1 MRLGSADHKKRG
13 TEIRTMQNDAGFTI
27 IEVVIAISILAVG
40 LLGVAAMQ
48 TSAIQVNSAAGQMT
62 IRMNWAQD
70 KMEELKALPFSDPW
84 LEAAG
89 NPPGV
94 DSAGNTHEQPT
105 PDGWYTVSWNIADN
119 TPVPN
124 TKQIV
129 VTVTGK
135 GKTSQLTCMRA
146 DW

>member
-1 MRLGSADHKKRG
+1 MRLRPADNKKRG
-13 TEIRTMQNDAGFTI
+13 TEIRAMQNDAGFTI
-27 IEVVIAISILAVG
+27 IEVMIAISILAVG

-62 IRMNWAQD
+62 TRMNWAQD
-70 KMEELKALPFSDPW
+70 KMEELKALAFSDPW
-84 LEAAG
+84 LETAG

-94 DSAGNTHEQPT
+94 DSAGNTHEQT
-105 PDGWYTVSWNIADN
+105 TSDGYTVRWDVADN
-119 TPVPN
+119 TPASN
-124 TKQIV
+124 TKRIV

-135 GKTSQLTCMRA
+135 GKTSRLTCMRA

>member
-1 MRLGSADHKKRG
+1 MKLCSADHKKRG
-13 TEIRTMQNDAGFTI
+13 IEIRAMQNDAGFTL

-62 IRMNWAQD
+62 TRMNWAQD
-70 KMEELKALPFSDPW
+70 KMEELKALAFSDPW

-89 NPPGV
+89 NPTGV
-94 DSAGNTHEQPT
+94 DSAGNTHVQT
-105 PDGWYTVSWNIADN
+105 TSDGYTVRWDIADN

-124 TKQIV
+124 TTQIV

-135 GKTSQLTCMRA
+135 GNVSRLTFMRA

>member
-1 MRLGSADHKKRG
+1 MRLRPADHKKRG
-13 TEIRTMQNDAGFTI
+13 TEIIAMQNDAGFTI

-62 IRMNWAQD
+62 ARMNWAQD
-70 KMEELKALPFSDPW
+70 KMEELKAMPFSDPW

-89 NPPGV
+89 NPTGV
-94 DSAGNTHEQPT
+94 DSAGNTHEQT
-105 PDGWYTVSWNIADN
+105 TSDGYAVRWDVDEGE
-119 TPVPN
+119 PGLN
-124 TKQIV
+124 TKRIV

-135 GKTSQLTCMRA
+135 GKTSRLTCMKA

>member
-1 MRLGSADHKKRG
+1 
-13 TEIRTMQNDAGFTI
+13 MQNDTGFTI

-48 TSAIQVNSAAGQMT
+48 TSAIQVNSAAGRMT
-62 IRMNWAQD
+62 TRINWAQD
-70 KMEELKALPFSDPW
+70 KMEELKAMPFSDPW

-94 DSAGNTHEQPT
+94 DSAGNTHETT
-105 PDGWYTVSWNIADN
+105 PDGYAVRWDIADN
-119 TPVPN
+119 SPVPN
-124 TKQIV
+124 TKRIV

-135 GKTSQLTCMRA
+135 GKISRLTCMRA

>member
-1 MRLGSADHKKRG
+1 MRLRPADNKKRG
-13 TEIRTMQNDAGFTI
+13 TEIRAMQNDAGFTL
-27 IEVVIAISILAVG
+27 IEVLIAISILAVG

-48 TSAIQVNSAAGQMT
+48 TSAIQVNSAAGRMT
-62 IRMNWAQD
+62 TRMNWAQD

-89 NPPGV
+89 NPSGV
-94 DSAGNTHEQPT
+94 DSAGNTHQET
-105 PDGWYTVSWNIADN
+105 TSDGYTVSWNVTDDS
-119 TPVPN
+119 PVPN
-124 TKQIV
+124 TKRIV

-135 GKTSQLTCMRA
+135 GKTSRLTCMKS

>member
-1 MRLGSADHKKRG
+1 MRLRPADNKKRG
-13 TEIRTMQNDAGFTI
+13 TEIRAMQNDTGFTI

-48 TSAIQVNSAAGQMT
+48 TSAIQVNSAAGRMT
-62 IRMNWAQD
+62 TRINWAQD

-84 LEAAG
+84 LEETG
-89 NPPGV
+89 SPTVP
-94 DSAGNTHEQPT
+94 DSAGNPHQETT
-105 PDGWYTVSWNIADN
+105 SDGYTVSWNVTDDS
-119 TPVPN
+119 PVPN
-124 TKQIV
+124 TKRIV

-135 GKTSQLTCMRA
+135 GKTSRLTCMKS

>member
-1 MRLGSADHKKRG
+1 
-13 TEIRTMQNDAGFTI
+13 
-27 IEVVIAISILAVG
+27 
-40 LLGVAAMQ
+40 MQ

-62 IRMNWAQD
+62 TRMNWAQD
-70 KMEELKALPFSDPW
+70 KMEELKAQLFSDPW

-94 DSAGNTHEQPT
+94 DSAGNTHEQT
-105 PDGWYTVSWNIADN
+105 TSDGYTVRWDIADN

-124 TKQIV
+124 TKRIV

-135 GKTSQLTCMRA
+135 GKTSQLTCMKS

>member
-1 MRLGSADHKKRG
+1 MKLRPADNKKRG
-13 TEIRTMQNDAGFTI
+13 TEIRAMQNDAGFTL
-27 IEVVIAISILAVG
+27 IEVLIAISILAVG

-48 TSAIQVNSAAGQMT
+48 TSAIQVNSAAGRIT
-62 IRMNWAQD
+62 TRINWAQD

-89 NPPGV
+89 NPSGV
-94 DSAGNTHEQPT
+94 DSAGNTHEET
-105 PDGWYTVSWNIADN
+105 TSDGYTVGWDIADN
-119 TPVPN
+119 NPVPN
-124 TKQIV
+124 TKRIV

-135 GKTSQLTCMRA
+135 GKTSRLTCMKS

>member
-1 MRLGSADHKKRG
+1 MKLRPADHKKRR
-13 TEIRTMQNDAGFTI
+13 TEVKALQKDAGFTL
-27 IEVVIAISILAVG
+27 IEIVIAISILAVG

-62 IRMNWAQD
+62 TRMNWAQD
-70 KMEELKALPFSDPW
+70 KMEELKALAFSDPW
-84 LEAAG
+84 LESAG

-94 DSAGNTHEQPT
+94 DSAGNSHEQT
-105 PDGWYTVSWNIADN
+105 TSDGYTVRWDVADN

-124 TKQIV
+124 TKRIV
-129 VTVTGK
+129 VTITGK
-135 GKTSQLTCMRA
+135 GKISRLTCMRA

>member
-1 MRLGSADHKKRG
+1 MRLRSADHKKRG
-13 TEIRTMQNDAGFTI
+13 TEIRAVQNDAGFTI
-27 IEVVIAISILAVG
+27 IEVVIAMSILAVG

-62 IRMNWAQD
+62 TRMNWAQD

-94 DSAGNTHEQPT
+94 DSAGNTHEQT
-105 PDGWYTVSWNIADN
+105 TSDGYTVVKWDIADN

-124 TKQIV
+124 TKRIV

-135 GKTSQLTCMRA
+135 GKTSQLTGMKS

>member
-1 MRLGSADHKKRG
+1 MRLRPADNKKRG
-13 TEIRTMQNDAGFTI
+13 TEIRAMQNDTGFTI

-48 TSAIQVNSAAGQMT
+48 TSSIQVNSAAGRIT
-62 IRMNWAQD
+62 TRMNWAQD
-70 KMEELKALPFSDPW
+70 KMEELKAMPFSDPW

-94 DSAGNTHEQPT
+94 DSAGNTHEQT
-105 PDGWYTVSWNIADN
+105 TSDGYAVRWDIADN
-119 TPVPN
+119 NPVPN
-124 TKQIV
+124 TKRIV

-135 GKTSQLTCMRA
+135 GKTSQLTCMKA

>member
-1 MRLGSADHKKRG
+1 MKLRPADHKKRG
-13 TEIRTMQNDAGFTI
+13 TEIRAMQKDAGFTL

-62 IRMNWAQD
+62 TRMNWAQD
-70 KMEELKALPFSDPW
+70 KMEELKALAFSDPW

-94 DSAGNTHEQPT
+94 DSAGNTHEQT
-105 PDGWYTVSWNIADN
+105 TSDGYTVRWDVADN

-135 GKTSQLTCMRA
+135 GKISRLTCMRA

>member
-1 MRLGSADHKKRG
+1 MRLRPADNKKRG
-13 TEIRTMQNDAGFTI
+13 TEIRAMQNDTGFTI

-62 IRMNWAQD
+62 TRMNWAQD
-70 KMEELKALPFSDPW
+70 KMEELKALAFSDPW
-84 LEAAG
+84 LEAGG
-89 NPPGV
+89 NPTGV
-94 DSAGNTHEQPT
+94 DSAGNTHEQT
-105 PDGWYTVSWNIADN
+105 TSDGYTVRWDIADN
-119 TPVPN
+119 SPVPN
-124 TKQIV
+124 TKRIV

-135 GKTSQLTCMRA
+135 GKTSQLTCMKT

>member
-1 MRLGSADHKKRG
+1 MRLRPADNKKRG
-13 TEIRTMQNDAGFTI
+13 TEIRAMQNDTGFTI

-62 IRMNWAQD
+62 ARINWAQD
-70 KMEELKALPFSDPW
+70 KMEELKALAFSDPW

-89 NPPGV
+89 NPTGV
-94 DSAGNTHEQPT
+94 DSAGNTHEQT
-105 PDGWYTVSWNIADN
+105 TSDGYTVRWDIADN
-119 TPVPN
+119 SPVPN
-124 TKQIV
+124 TKRIV

-135 GKTSQLTCMRA
+135 GKTSQLTCMKT

>member
-1 MRLGSADHKKRG
+1 MRLRSADHKKRE
-13 TEIRTMQNDAGFTI
+13 TEIIAMQNDAGFTI

-62 IRMNWAQD
+62 ARINWAQD
-70 KMEELKALPFSDPW
+70 KMEELKALAFSDPW
-84 LEAAG
+84 LEADG
-89 NPPGV
+89 NPTGV
-94 DSAGNTHEQPT
+94 DSAGNTHEQT
-105 PDGWYTVSWNIADN
+105 TSDGYTVRWDVADN
-119 TPVPN
+119 TPGPN
-124 TKQIV
+124 TKRIV

-135 GKTSQLTCMRA
+135 GKTSRLTCMKA

>member
-1 MRLGSADHKKRG
+1 MKLRPADHKKQRTG
-13 TEIRTMQNDAGFTI
+13 IRAVQKDAGFTL

-48 TSAIQVNSAAGQMT
+48 TSAIRVNSAAGQMT
-62 IRMNWAQD
+62 VRMNWAQD
-70 KMEELKALPFSDPW
+70 KMEELKALAFSDSW

-94 DSAGNTHEQPT
+94 DSAGNSHEQT
-105 PDGWYTVSWNIADN
+105 TSDGYAVRWDITDN

-124 TKQIV
+124 TKRIV
-129 VTVTGK
+129 VTITGK
-135 GKTSQLTCMRA
+135 GKTSRLTCMRA

>member
-1 MRLGSADHKKRG
+1 MKLRPADHKKQR
-13 TEIRTMQNDAGFTI
+13 TEIRAMQNDAGFTI
-27 IEVVIAISILAVG
+27 IEVVIAISIRAVG

-62 IRMNWAQD
+62 TRINWAQD
-70 KMEELKALPFSDPW
+70 KIEELKGMPFSDPW
-84 LEAAG
+84 LEEVE

-94 DSAGNTHEQPT
+94 DSAGNTHQET
-105 PDGWYTVSWNIADN
+105 TSDGYAVSWNVTD

-135 GKTSQLTCMRA
+135 GKTSRLTCMKA

>member
-1 MRLGSADHKKRG
+1 MKLRPADHKKQRTG
-13 TEIRTMQNDAGFTI
+13 IRAVQKDAGFTL

-48 TSAIQVNSAAGQMT
+48 TSAIRVNSAAGQMT
-62 IRMNWAQD
+62 VRMNWAQD
-70 KMEELKALPFSDPW
+70 KMEELKAPAFSDPR

-94 DSAGNTHEQPT
+94 DSAGNSHEQT
-105 PDGWYTVSWNIADN
+105 TSDGYAVRWDITDN

-124 TKQIV
+124 TKRIV
-129 VTVTGK
+129 VTITGK
-135 GKTSQLTCMRA
+135 GKTSRLTCMRA

>member
-1 MRLGSADHKKRG
+1 MRLRPADNKKRG
-13 TEIRTMQNDAGFTI
+13 TEIRAMQNDAGFTL
-27 IEVVIAISILAVG
+27 IEVLIAISILAVG

-62 IRMNWAQD
+62 ARIIWAQD
-70 KMEELKALPFSDPW
+70 RMEELKALPFSDPW

-94 DSAGNTHEQPT
+94 DSAGNTHDQT
-105 PDGWYTVSWNIADN
+105 TSDGYAVRWDIADDN
-119 TPVPN
+119 PVPN
-124 TKQIV
+124 TKRIV

-135 GKTSQLTCMRA
+135 GKISRLTCMKA

>member
-1 MRLGSADHKKRG
+1 MRLRPADNKKRG
-13 TEIRTMQNDAGFTI
+13 TEIRAMQNDTGFTI

-62 IRMNWAQD
+62 ARMNWAQD
-70 KMEELKALPFSDPW
+70 KMEELKAMPFSDPW
-84 LEAAG
+84 LEDTG
-89 NPPGV
+89 SPTVP
-94 DSAGNTHEQPT
+94 DSADNPHQEPIS
-105 PDGWYTVSWNIADN
+105 DEYTVSWNVTDD
-119 TPVPN
+119 TPVLN

-135 GKTSQLTCMRA
+135 GKTSRLTCMKA

>member
-1 MRLGSADHKKRG
+1 MKLRPADRKKRR
-13 TEIRTMQNDAGFTI
+13 TEVKALQKDAGFTL
-27 IEVVIAISILAVG
+27 IEIVIAISILAVG

-48 TSAIQVNSAAGQMT
+48 TSAIQVNSTAGQMT
-62 IRMNWAQD
+62 TRMNWAQD
-70 KMEELKALPFSDPW
+70 KMEELKALAFSDPW

-94 DSAGNTHEQPT
+94 DSAGNSHEQT
-105 PDGWYTVSWNIADN
+105 TSDGYTVRWDVADN

-124 TKQIV
+124 TKRIV
-129 VTVTGK
+129 VTITGK
-135 GKTSQLTCMRA
+135 GKISRLTCMRA

>member
-1 MRLGSADHKKRG
+1 MRLRPADSKKRG
-13 TEIRTMQNDAGFTI
+13 TEIRAMQNNAGFTL

-62 IRMNWAQD
+62 ARITWAQD
-70 KMEELKALPFSDPW
+70 RMEELKALPFSDPW

-94 DSAGNTHEQPT
+94 DSAGNTHDQT
-105 PDGWYTVSWNIADN
+105 TSDGYAVRWDIADDN
-119 TPVPN
+119 PVPN
-124 TKQIV
+124 TKRIV

-135 GKTSQLTCMRA
+135 GKTSRLTCMKA

>member
-1 MRLGSADHKKRG
+1 MRLRPADNKKRG
-13 TEIRTMQNDAGFTI
+13 TENRAVQNDTGFTI

-48 TSAIQVNSAAGQMT
+48 TSAIQVNSAAGRMT
-62 IRMNWAQD
+62 TRMNWAQD
-70 KMEELKALPFSDPW
+70 RMEELKAMPFSDPW

-94 DSAGNTHEQPT
+94 DSAGNTHEQT
-105 PDGWYTVSWNIADN
+105 TSDGYAVRWDVDEGE
-119 TPVPN
+119 PVLN
-124 TKQIV
+124 TKRIV

-135 GKTSQLTCMRA
+135 GKTSRLTCMKA

>member
-1 MRLGSADHKKRG
+1 
-13 TEIRTMQNDAGFTI
+13 MQNDAGFTL

-62 IRMNWAQD
+62 TRMNWAQD
-70 KMEELKALPFSDPW
+70 KIEELKALAFSDPW

-89 NPPGV
+89 NPPNV
-94 DSAGNTHEQPT
+94 DSAGNTHEQT
-105 PDGWYTVSWNIADN
+105 TSDGYTVRWDIADN

-124 TKQIV
+124 TKRIV
-129 VTVTGK
+129 VTVAGK
-135 GKTSQLTCMRA
+135 GKTSRLTCMRA
-146 DW
+146 NW

>member
-1 MRLGSADHKKRG
+1 MKLRPADHKKQR
-13 TEIRTMQNDAGFTI
+13 TEIRAMQNDTGFTI

-62 IRMNWAQD
+62 ARMNWAQD
-70 KMEELKALPFSDPW
+70 KMEELKALAFSDPW
-84 LEAAG
+84 LEEDG

-94 DSAGNTHEQPT
+94 DSADNTHQAT
-105 PDGWYTVSWNIADN
+105 SDGYAVSWNVTDD

-135 GKTSQLTCMRA
+135 GKTSRLTCMKA

>member
-1 MRLGSADHKKRG
+1 MRLRPADNNKRG
-13 TEIRTMQNDAGFTI
+13 TEIIAMQNDAGFTI

-48 TSAIQVNSAAGQMT
+48 TSAIQVNSAAGRMT
-62 IRMNWAQD
+62 TRINWAQD
-70 KMEELKALPFSDPW
+70 KMEELKALAFSDPW

-89 NPPGV
+89 NPPGE
-94 DSAGNTHEQPT
+94 DSAGNTHEQIS
-105 PDGWYTVSWNIADN
+105 DGYAVRWEIAEDE
-119 TPVPN
+119 PVPN
-124 TKQIV
+124 TKRIV

-135 GKTSQLTCMRA
+135 CKTSQLTCMKA

>member
-1 MRLGSADHKKRG
+1 MKLRPADHKKRG
-13 TEIRTMQNDAGFTI
+13 TEIRAMQKDAGFTL

-62 IRMNWAQD
+62 TRMNWAQD
-70 KMEELKALPFSDPW
+70 KIEELKALAFSDPW

-89 NPPGV
+89 NPPNV
-94 DSAGNTHEQPT
+94 DSAGNTHEQT
-105 PDGWYTVSWNIADN
+105 TSDGYTVRWDIADN

-124 TKQIV
+124 TKRIV
-129 VTVTGK
+129 VTVAGK
-135 GKTSQLTCMRA
+135 GKTSRLTCMRA
-146 DW
+146 NW

>member
-1 MRLGSADHKKRG
+1 MRLRSEDHKKRG
-13 TEIRTMQNDAGFTI
+13 TEFRAMQNDAGFTI

-48 TSAIQVNSAAGQMT
+48 TSAIQVNSAAGRMT
-62 IRMNWAQD
+62 TRINWAQD
-70 KMEELKALPFSDPW
+70 KMEELKALAFSDPW

-94 DSAGNTHEQPT
+94 DSAGNPHQETTSDE
-105 PDGWYTVSWNIADN
+105 YTVSWNVTDD

-135 GKTSQLTCMRA
+135 GKTSRLTCMKA

>member
-1 MRLGSADHKKRG
+1 MRLRSADNKKRR
-13 TEIRTMQNDAGFTI
+13 TEIRAMQNDAGFTI

-62 IRMNWAQD
+62 ARMNWAQD
-70 KMEELKALPFSDPW
+70 RMEELKAMPFSDPW

-94 DSAGNTHEQPT
+94 DSAGNTHEQIT
-105 PDGWYTVSWNIADN
+105 SDGYAVRWDVDEDE
-119 TPVPN
+119 PVLN
-124 TKQIV
+124 TKRIV

-135 GKTSQLTCMRA
+135 GKTSRLTCMKA

>member
-1 MRLGSADHKKRG
+1 MRLRSADHKKRE
-13 TEIRTMQNDAGFTI
+13 TEIIAMQNDAGFTI

-62 IRMNWAQD
+62 TRMNWAQD
-70 KMEELKALPFSDPW
+70 RMEELKALAFSDPW
-84 LEAAG
+84 LEEDG

-94 DSAGNTHEQPT
+94 DSAGNPHQEPIS
-105 PDGWYTVSWNIADN
+105 DEYTVSWNVTND

-135 GKTSQLTCMRA
+135 GKTSRLTCMKT